1 MAERS
6 AANYFTPLV
15 GSRRGAFFSFF
26 FFAFFF
32 FAGQKR
38 SQDAALKIALGLIV
52 QLCFTRQ

>member
-6 AANYFTPLV
+6 AANYFTPLI
-15 GSRRGAFFSFF
+15 GSRRGAFFFSFF
-26 FFAFFF
+26 FAFF

-52 QLCFTRQ
+52 QLCFTQQ